1 METTTNYGLKK
12 PGQDEFYDVGDFNDN
27 MDKIDAE
34 LKKCSEAA
42 GNPMEAVTEF
52 TPATDRENI
61 KSGEKLGTALGKIA
75 KFLADLKAAAFKSV
89 ANNLTTTEEGSVL
102 DARQGTVLQAEIDQV
117 NSDLTELST
126 YKVINLSTALS
137 VGSSV
142 TLSELIDAREV
153 VAYAN
158 IMQFTV
164 KQCEKGITARS
175 ATYNTWDGNNST
187 YYQVYHVTVDFSTGK
202 VSLAGSHGV
211 SAGEITITKIYYK

>member
-52 TPATDRENI
+52 KPATDRENI

-102 DARQGTVLQAEIDQV
+102 DARQGAVLQEEIDQV
-117 NSDLTELST
+117 NSDLTEQ
-126 YKVINLSTALS
+126 YVKFPNLTNPVAKSGNWTA
-137 VGSSV
+137 
-142 TLSELIDAREV
+142 DAS
-153 VAYAN
+153 
-158 IMQFTV
+158 
-164 KQCEKGITARS
+164 G
-175 ATYNTWDGNNST
+175 WL
-187 YYQVYHVTVDFSTGK
+187 YYYS
-202 VSLAGSHGV
+202 V
-211 SAGEITITKIYYK
+211 SAGDFNVIKVNDVKVHVSKIGGTQSFPVEFAGIIPIRKDDKITVSVGTYGSLKQTFFPD